1 MGAVMTAPLTEVDL
15 LWFEG
20 RVERWV
26 RFGHA
31 VEERIVDRRQRVL
44 AFAPDTVFAF
54 VRWASNDFGTV
65 VSRLDI
71 MRAVRPGEARSTVP
85 YVRPGGE
92 ILLRLQGW
100 PKVQQVLET
109 IDAVEALGIE
119 PGDAA
124 PDYWRHLHNRMS
136 AGEPVR
142 AYTRERH
149 RAWLLRREL
158 EA

>member
-1 MGAVMTAPLTEVDL
+1 MTEPLTEVDL
-15 LWFEG
+15 LWLEG
-20 RVERWV
+20 RIERWV

-71 MRAVRPGEARSTVP
+71 MRAVRSGEAQSTVP

-100 PKVQQVLET
+100 PKVKQVLET

-124 PDYWRHLHNRMS
+124 PDYWRHLNNRMS
-136 AGEPVR
+136 AGEPAR

-149 RAWLLRREL
+149 RAWLLRREI